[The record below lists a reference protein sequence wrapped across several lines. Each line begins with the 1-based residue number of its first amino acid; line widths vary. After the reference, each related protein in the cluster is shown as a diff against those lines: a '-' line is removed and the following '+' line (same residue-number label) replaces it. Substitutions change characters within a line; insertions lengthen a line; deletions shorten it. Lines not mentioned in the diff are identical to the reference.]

1 MVIATAGL
9 GLLFLLGQWTDT
21 DDAREAAE
29 TFLWSNAAVGEQVG
43 GIAELRQFGRENFS
57 YGRAGWSGTLYFEV
71 VGQTGEAQVRVT
83 VKRAGSGRW
92 VIDSFNLLREP
103 GSLFD
108 WGESELEP
116 S

>member
-43 GIAELRQFGRENFS
+43 GIAELRQFGRCLLERHRALLAGP
-57 YGRAGWSGTLYFEV
+57 GRAHGLQQLG
-71 VGQTGEAQVRVT
+71 GG
-83 VKRAGSGRW
+83 RALGM
-92 VIDSFNLLREP
+92 LLSR
-103 GSLFD
+103 LF
-108 WGESELEP
+108 
-116 S
+116 